1 MRTHC
6 VICDTILTEKIFTFK
21 DYPICASPTEDPTK
35 DEFTD
40 NVFIGCKG
48 CGCVQLESPICA
60 KKLYENSHNS
70 TQHSA
75 LWMEHHEQFSQFI
88 MSETEE
94 TCFTEIGGN
103 SGVLYSHIAPLRKTE
118 YTIFDICDSPKRP
131 TEVNFV
137 QGNCE
142 EQAFTQ
148 KGALIMSHT
157 FEHLYE
163 PRKFLQ
169 QQNLPIFLSIPNMD
183 ILYERH
189 NIGVLHTEHTYFIG
203 YTEAISLFS
212 EFGYRCRTFRRFK
225 DHSYFFYFEK
235 GVSIEPY
242 VPNDARLTVMRYIFE
257 GGEAALSSIVIDSPC
272 FICPAG
278 LYGQRIY
285 HYLKRYK
292 QYINGFIDNDPL
304 KQGKSLYGTGIKV
317 YPSSVLSAYTAAKIS
332 VVLYAGP
339 YTKEIQANLDRIHPN
354 IHYITL

>member
-6 VICDTILTEKIFTFK
+6 VICNTILTEHIFTFK
-21 DYPICASPTEDPTK
+21 GYPICASPTDDSTT

-40 NVFIGCKG
+40 IVFVGCKG

-75 LWMEHHEQFSQFI
+75 IWMEHHRQFSQFI
-88 MSETEE
+88 MSETGE

-103 SGVLYSHIAPLRKTE
+103 SGVLYSHIEPLRKID

-131 TEVNFV
+131 TKVKFL

-142 EQAFTQ
+142 DKAFTQ
-148 KGALIMSHT
+148 GAIIMSHT
-157 FEHLYE
+157 FEHLYQ
-163 PRKFLQ
+163 PRKFLERQ
-169 QQNLPIFLSIPNMD
+169 MRPIFLSIPNMD
-183 ILYERH
+183 ILYERK

-212 EFGYRCRTFRRFK
+212 EFGYTCLTCRRFN
-225 DHSYFFYFEK
+225 DHSYFFHFKKEN
-235 GVSIEPY
+235 SINPY
-242 VPNDARLTVMRYIFE
+242 VPNDARLTMMRSIFE
-257 GGEAALSSIVIDSPC
+257 DGEAALSSIVIDRPC

-278 LYGQRIY
+278 LYGQRIHY
-285 HYLKRYK
+285 YLKQYS

-304 KQGKSLYGTGIKV
+304 KQGKKLYGTGIMV
-317 YPSSVLSAYTAAKIS
+317 YAPSTLSKYSSSQIS
-332 VVLYAGP
+332 VILYAGP
-339 YTKEIQANLDRIHPN
+339 YTKEIQEDLNRFHSN
-354 IHYITL
+354 IQYISL